1 MKNALNIDTPFF
13 RTMGKIG
20 DIFLLNFIFVI
31 TSIPVITIGASVT
44 ALMTIAIKMTTNK
57 EGYIISGYLK
67 AFRSNFKQA
76 TVIHL
81 ILVVL
86 GGILFFDLHFWVGLQ
101 NKNASPMI
109 IISVIPIMV
118 YCMVLLY
125 VYVQQAI
132 FENSIAAAM
141 KNALLMAV
149 KNLPGTL
156 LLGIVVIAI
165 ICVIYFFEPV
175 RIFMILYGF
184 GLTGYGM
191 AVVYRYIYR
200 EYLDEPEKETADL
213 PEEEHTKENVEKLG
227 IDGKESE

>member
-1 MKNALNIDTPFF
+1 MKNVLNIDTPFF
-13 RTMGKIG
+13 RAMGKIG

-31 TSIPVITIGASVT
+31 TSIPLITLGASIT

-57 EGYIISGYLK
+57 ENYIVSGYLK

-76 TVIHL
+76 TVIH
-81 ILVVL
+81 ILLAVL
-86 GGILFFDLHFWVGLQ
+86 GGILFFDLHFWVSLQ
-101 NKNASPMI
+101 NKSAGFMI

-132 FENSIAAAM
+132 FENRITATIR
-141 KNALLMAV
+141 NALLMAV

-165 ICVIYFFEPV
+165 ICVMYFFDSV
-175 RIFMILYGF
+175 RIFMVLYGF
-184 GLTGYGM
+184 GLLGYGM

-200 EYLDEPEKETADL
+200 EYLDES
-213 PEEEHTKENVEKLG
+213 EEENAELPDESVNEDIGKLG
-227 IDGKESE
+227 IEWKRE

>member
-1 MKNALNIDTPFF
+1 MKNVLNIDTPFF
-13 RTMGKIG
+13 RAMGKIG

-31 TSIPVITIGASVT
+31 TSIPLITIGASIT

-57 EGYIISGYLK
+57 EGYIVSGYLK

-76 TVIHL
+76 TVIH
-81 ILVVL
+81 ILSAIL
-86 GGILFFDLHFWVGLQ
+86 GGILFFDLHFWVSLQ
-101 NKNASPMI
+101 NKNAGFMI

-132 FENSIAAAM
+132 FENRITATIR
-141 KNALLMAV
+141 NALLMAV

-156 LLGIVVIAI
+156 LLGVVVIAI
-165 ICVIYFFEPV
+165 ICVMYFFESV
-175 RIFMILYGF
+175 RIFMVLYGF
-184 GLTGYGM
+184 GLSGYGM

-200 EYLDEPEKETADL
+200 EYLDEPEEENTEL
-213 PEEEHTKENVEKLG
+213 PDESVNEDIEKLG
-227 IDGKESE
+227 IEWKRE